1 MPDLTYG
8 KHARERM
15 EERDVTEQDIE
26 QALSR
31 QIGNPEPGEPGSIWI
46 RGYAAGGRI
55 LKVCVRADDTRC
67 VITVAWPG
75 QAG

>member
-1 MPDLTYG
+1 MPDITYG
-8 KHARERM
+8 KHVRERM
-15 EERDVTEQDIE
+15 EDREVTEQDVE

-31 QIGNPEPGEPGSIWI
+31 RIGTPEPGEPGSIWI

-55 LKVCVRADDTRC
+55 LKVCVRSDDTGF

-75 QAG
+75 EGG